1 MQNIIYFIGSLPKK
15 GETPVGGG
23 EVGNL
28 RTVEMLE
35 SFGYKVKL
43 IRKIRSAASDSK
55 MKRIISYPLR
65 FLWNLFQCFFV
76 LMFGDRKHGLVH
88 VSGFYGVTISIETAQ
103 VFIAKLFGYR
113 LIYEMRGGGAST
125 YYENGSSSYR
135 KQFQY
140 ILNNADYIFSQGQEN
155 EPLIQSLC
163 NSPIFYYPNCVKPG
177 FYLEKLPEKP
187 TNVVNLLF
195 FGRIEQEK
203 NPLLIVEIAA
213 LLQKEF
219 DNIRLTLI
227 GNGQKDMLEQVK
239 AAMSGKLR
247 EGSYEVL
254 PGCNHEELQQLL
266 VDKHFYV
273 FPSVQPREG
282 QSNAVTEAMSLG
294 IIPIASPQGFS
305 RSTIGDD
312 RLIVQEL
319 KAEAYAERIS
329 SIIRNNELKKYSQFV
344 RTRFLE
350 NFTEKAV
357 FERAQ
362 KEYSQIFSVI

>member
-1 MQNIIYFIGSLPKK
+1 MRSIVYFIGSLPKK
-15 GETPVGGG
+15 EKTPVGGG

-43 IRKIRSAASDSK
+43 IRKRRSAASESK
-55 MKRIISYPLR
+55 IKRIILYPLR
-65 FLWNLFQCFFV
+65 FLWNLCQCLFV
-76 LMFGDRKHGLVH
+76 LLFGDRKHGIVH
-88 VSGFYGVTISIETAQ
+88 VSGFYGVTIAIETAQ
-103 VFIAKLFGYR
+103 VFMAKLFGYR

-125 YYENGSSSYR
+125 YYENGKRSYR
-135 KQFQY
+135 KQFHY
-140 ILNNADYIFSQGQEN
+140 ILNKADYIFSQGQEN

-163 NSPIFYYPNCVKPG
+163 KTPIFYYPNSVKPS

-187 TNVVNLLF
+187 INVVNILF
-195 FGRIEQEK
+195 FGRIEPEK
-203 NPLLIVEIAA
+203 NPLMIVEIAA

-219 DNIRLTLI
+219 DNIRLTII
-227 GNGQKDMLEQVK
+227 GNGQKDLHEKVK
-239 AAMSGKLR
+239 VAMIEKLKK
-247 EGSYEVL
+247 GTYELL
-254 PGCNHEELQQLL
+254 PGCNHDELQQLL

-312 RLIVQEL
+312 RLIVQDL
-319 KAEAYAERIS
+319 NAEAYAERIS
-329 SIIRNNELKKYSQFV
+329 KIISDDEIEKYSTFV
-344 RTRFLE
+344 RQRFLD
-350 NFTEKAV
+350 NFTEEIV
-357 FERAQ
+357 FARS
-362 KEYSQIFSVI
+362 KNEYDLIFKG